1 VVGEQAFLGSAGYR
15 TEAEIESW
23 KKKCPLIKFEKFVLE
38 GGKIGKAELDRIVNE
53 TQAEL
58 EAAIEFARKGVLP
71 DPSEVTD
78 DVYA

>member
-23 KKKCPLIKFEKFVLE
+23 KKKCPIMKFERFVLE
-38 GGKIGKAELDRIVNE
+38 GGKVGKDELDRIVNE
-53 TQAEL
+53 AQTEL
-58 EAAIEFARKGVLP
+58 EAAIEFSRKAALP
-71 DPSEVTD
+71 DPAEVTD